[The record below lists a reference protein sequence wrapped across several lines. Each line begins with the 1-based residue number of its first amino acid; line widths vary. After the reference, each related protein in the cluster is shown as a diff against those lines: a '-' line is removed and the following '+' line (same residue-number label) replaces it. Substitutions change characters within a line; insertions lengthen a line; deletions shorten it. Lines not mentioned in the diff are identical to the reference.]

1 MSEQIHP
8 PLASGGADSHVTPS
22 DEHEWHTGG
31 EHDQQAG
38 NDGRNTVRRPPVDR
52 FLEITL
58 AILLGIVAVATTWSS
73 YQAARWN
80 GVESADYS
88 EASAL
93 RVKSTRDAT
102 LAGQD
107 TLYDVNLFDGWLDA
121 YSSGKMALATIY
133 QRRFRP
139 EFVPAFTA
147 WLATQPF
154 TNPQAPPGPLFMPQ
168 YKVSRTAE
176 ANQLE
181 TRAQHVFATGQVANE
196 WSNDYL
202 LNTVLLATVLLLGAI
217 AERFRWHPVRVAVL
231 VIACAVLL
239 VSVANLVRFPH

>member
-1 MSEQIHP
+1 MTS
-8 PLASGGADSHVTPS
+8 S
-22 DEHEWHTGG
+22 DEHAWHTGG
-31 EHDQQAG
+31 ERDQYAAD
-38 NDGRNTVRRPPVDR
+38 DGRTSAGKPPADR
-52 FLEITL
+52 FLAITI

-80 GVESADYS
+80 GVESSDYS

-107 TLYDVNLFDGWLDA
+107 RLYDINLFDGWLDA
-121 YSSGKMALATIY
+121 YSSGNVALAKVY
-133 QRRFRP
+133 RRRFRP
-139 EFVPAFTA
+139 EFVPAFNA
-147 WLATQPF
+147 WLATNPL

-168 YKVSRTAE
+168 YQVSRTAE
-176 ANQLE
+176 ADQLE
-181 TRAQHVFATGQVANE
+181 ARAQHEFVTGQVANE
-196 WSNDYL
+196 WSNDYV

-217 AERFRWHPVRVAVL
+217 AERFEWRPVRVAVL

-239 VSVANLVRFPH
+239 VSLANLVRFPIH